1 MTVEVDHRVATEV
14 DDRGPD
20 AGRGEPPG
28 AGARVGDGA
37 AAVGD
42 GVAGGAGDSVAAAL
56 DGCCGDELPDEQAL
70 VSNTAATTTH
80 KPALA
85 SGDFRTASRDDL
97 ITGDHNAAA
106 PEQEVRLPFL
116 AERLGMRA
124 RARLRLPSARATA
137 ARVASAWPV
146 RRA

>member
-1 MTVEVDHRVATEV
+1 MTVDVDDRVATDV
-14 DDRGPD
+14 DDAGPD
-20 AGRGEPPG
+20 AGRGEAPG
-28 AGARVGDGA
+28 VGARVGEGA

-56 DGCCGDELPDEQAL
+56 DGCDELPDEQAL
-70 VSNTAATTTH
+70 VSNTAAATTH

-106 PEQEVRLPFL
+106 PEGEVRLPFL

-124 RARLRLPSARATA
+124 RARLRLPSVRATA